1 MNCLKLQGTFQI
13 KGVKPMKGKLSLE
26 NKTLIFF
33 NMLFGSH
40 REIALYQQ
48 QISEAITEH
57 KLAKKNIQK

>member
-1 MNCLKLQGTFQI
+1 
-13 KGVKPMKGKLSLE
+13 MKG
-26 NKTLIFF
+26 NYTYKTTINIL

-48 QISEAITEH
+48 QISEAIIEH